1 MLCYIKNILVF
12 FTFIPVSTLRNDAR
26 TVSKSILVDD
36 FSDSLKTG
44 N

>member
-1 MLCYIKNILVF
+1 MLKIFWYF

-26 TVSKSILVDD
+26 TVSKSILEDD